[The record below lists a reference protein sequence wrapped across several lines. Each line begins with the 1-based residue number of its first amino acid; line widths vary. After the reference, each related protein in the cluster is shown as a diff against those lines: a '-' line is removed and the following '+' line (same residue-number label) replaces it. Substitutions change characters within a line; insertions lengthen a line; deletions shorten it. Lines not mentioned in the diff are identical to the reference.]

1 MDSRTLSQ
9 NEEWGGQ
16 NALPMLPLSPP
27 INALLQL
34 LEESGRHSND
44 ISEFLLSLFIISW
57 LCSFVFVL
65 FRFFSPSKV
74 RLLLE
79 EF

>member
-9 NEEWGGQ
+9 NGEWGGQ
-16 NALPMLPLSPP
+16 KALPTLPLSLP
-27 INALLQL
+27 INTLLQL
-34 LEESGRHSND
+34 PEESGRPSND
-44 ISEFLLSLFIISW
+44 ISEFLLSLFIIPW

-65 FRFFSPSKV
+65 FRFFFPSKV